1 MLELEELEML
11 GSEEEVQEVEY
22 FKWLELD
29 KVEILPGINPRENL
43 NEKNLSSLMDVESEE
58 LEPILVA
65 KINTIDYEG
74 RLINVDG
81 HHRLQSRINRGDTKI
96 KAYVE
101 EFDSIE
107 EVMKKAFTANVKH
120 GVRLTNEEI
129 KKFAI
134 KLLEEKSKTE
144 DINTI
149 NLSKI
154 EKEYSIGRELLATLV
169 CQITIRSVLE
179 NAEGTEK
186 LISVINNMQTKIL
199 KQIKMISKESE
210 NRILQFMTNF
220 KPLLEIATWHDQKQ
234 IKKLVELF
242 IIGKI
247 TTLEDYRNLEEENNS
262 NKESLTT
269 EPEVKEEKE
278 LKAKHEEKVE
288 ENYSDPIGMFSAP
301 QENTET
307 TIFEIERFAK
317 SLKEKAKSEKNSLKI
332 ILKKATLTE
341 LEKNNALAEINSVI
355 EEYNEIKKILEQ

>member
-1 MLELEELEML
+1 MLELEDLEIP
-11 GSEEEVQEVEY
+11 GFGEETQEVEY
-22 FKWLELD
+22 FKWLELSQI
-29 KVEILPGINPRENL
+29 EILTGINPRDTL
-43 NEKNLSSLMDVESEE
+43 NEKNLNSLMDVEPEE

-65 KINTIDYEG
+65 KINATDYEG

-81 HHRLQSRINRGDTKI
+81 HHRLQSRINRGDSKI

-120 GVRLTNEEI
+120 GIRLTNEEI

-144 DINTI
+144 DINLI

-169 CQITIRSVLE
+169 CQITIRSTLE
-179 NAEGTEK
+179 QSEGTEK
-186 LISVINNMQTKIL
+186 LISIINNMQTKIL
-199 KQIKMISKESE
+199 KQLKMISKESE
-210 NRILQFMTNF
+210 NRILLFMTNF
-220 KPLLEIATWHDQKQ
+220 QHLLEIATWHEQKQ

-242 IIGKI
+242 IVGKI
-247 TTLEDYRNLEEENNS
+247 TTLEDYRKMEAENNS
-262 NKESLTT
+262 
-269 EPEVKEEKE
+269 EKE
-278 LKAKHEEKVE
+278 TLTEIKEVEETEEVEKNEKVE
-288 ENYSDPIGMFSAP
+288 EKYNDPIGMFSAP
-301 QENTET
+301 EENSET

-341 LEKNNALAEINSVI
+341 TEKNNALAEINGVI

>member
-1 MLELEELEML
+1 MLELEDLEMPDFED
-11 GSEEEVQEVEY
+11 SAQEVEY
-22 FKWLELD
+22 FKWLELSQI
-29 KVEILPGINPRENL
+29 EILTGINPRDTL
-43 NEKNLSSLMDVESEE
+43 NEKNLNSLMDVESEE

-65 KINTIDYEG
+65 KINTIDFEG

-81 HHRLQSRINRGDTKI
+81 HHRLQSRINRGDSKI
-96 KAYVE
+96 KAYIE

-169 CQITIRSVLE
+169 CQITIRRVLE
-179 NAEGTEK
+179 QSKGTEK
-186 LISVINNMQTKIL
+186 LISIVNNMQTKIL
-199 KQIKMISKESE
+199 KQLKMISKESE
-210 NRILQFMTNF
+210 NKILQFMTNF
-220 KPLLEIATWHDQKQ
+220 QHLLEIATWHDQKQ

-247 TTLEDYRNLEEENNS
+247 TTLEDYRKIEAENNS
-262 NKESLTT
+262 EKETLT
-269 EPEVKEEKE
+269 EIKEVKEAKEFEKNE
-278 LKAKHEEKVE
+278 VEEK
-288 ENYSDPIGMFSAP
+288 YSDPIGMFSAP
-301 QENTET
+301 EENSET

-341 LEKNNALAEINSVI
+341 AEKNNALAEINSVI